1 MAPKNNIPAYVL
13 GVGLT
18 KFIKP
23 RNERMYPEMGY
34 EAGVKAMLGRISGS
48 S

>member
-1 MAPKNNIPAYVL
+1 MGKKPSSSAYVL

-23 RNERMYPEMGY
+23 RGKGRSR
-34 EAGVKAMLGRISGS
+34 ATRSLATIVIILTTLLGS
-48 S
+48 